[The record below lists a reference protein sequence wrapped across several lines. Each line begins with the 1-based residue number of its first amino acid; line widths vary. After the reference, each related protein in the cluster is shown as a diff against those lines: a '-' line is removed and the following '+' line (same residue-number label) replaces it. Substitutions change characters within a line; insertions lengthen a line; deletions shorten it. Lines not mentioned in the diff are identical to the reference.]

1 MNTYKQ
7 VIEVKNTH
15 QHDIKVQVEDQLPRS
30 EDQKIKVTDMIHVQY
45 LQAEM
50 LNATIRYAC
59 YPLLPTSVW

>member
-30 EDQKIKVTDMIHVQY
+30 EDQKIKVTDMIHIQY
-45 LQAEM
+45 PQVEM
-50 LNATIRYAC
+50 LRLVLNVIHY
-59 YPLLPTSVW
+59 